1 MSYYGGSGLEKEIKK
16 LMQISA
22 IISSILLITAL
33 VPFLYVL
40 KVYPASDRRIIIYM
54 IAGVSVLLIFIWEV
68 SMELSRANRS
78 GKAKGFIIYVLE
90 AGISILLPLYIYLT
104 GLFSGD
110 KDDIRRL
117 YININNIAVRHN
129 LQKNCPSKI
138 LLLLPGCMQNKDCS
152 CNITDDMRNCRRC
165 GSCRIGEAADLAER
179 CAVRAIVVKGG
190 TAARNTAKEFKPDFI
205 LAVACERELLS
216 GMADVGRIPVLGV
229 INQRPNGYCTNTT
242 VDMLKLK
249 EILIELEEK
258 GSELRCT
265 KQGVK
270 RDVKVQKNY

>member
-1 MSYYGGSGLEKEIKK
+1 MEKEIKK

-22 IISSILLITAL
+22 IISSILSITAL
-33 VPFLYVL
+33 ISFLYVL
-40 KVYPASDRRIIIYM
+40 KIYPASNRRIIVYM
-54 IAGVSVLLIFIWEV
+54 IVGVSVSLLFIWEV
-68 SMELSRANRS
+68 TLELSRANRS
-78 GKAKGFIIYVLE
+78 GKAKGFSIYALD

-104 GLFSGD
+104 GLFSGE

-117 YININNIAVRHN
+117 YINVNNITVRHN
-129 LQKNCPSKI
+129 LQKNRPSKI
-138 LLLLPGCMQNKDCS
+138 LMLLPGCMQNKDCS

-165 GSCRIGEAADLAER
+165 GGCRIGEAADLVER
-179 CAVRAIVVKGG
+179 CAVKAIVVKGG

-242 VDMLKLK
+242 VDMLQLK
-249 EILIELEEK
+249 EILTELEEK
-258 GSELRCT
+258 GPELRCT
-265 KQGVK
+265 KQGLK